1 MAGNKKV
8 AVPAGRQAA
17 YAARNRAALL
27 VAGQEVLAEIGPSAT
42 IEQLAGHAQVSPT
55 TIYKYFTNKDELFI
69 QALGEL
75 WHSWVSWAFAQST
88 TTDRLEASLTVARR
102 LLRVHE
108 THPLLGQVLHN
119 TLKEMP
125 DFFVAADE
133 KSAKRVFIE
142 FADTG
147 KIISEDFEQRFAL
160 WTSMYFSLASS
171 VHVTKVLTPDEAD
184 IGLGIAL
191 SIWGISDARVKK
203 IISRSL
209 DLPTS

>member
-1 MAGNKKV
+1 MAGKKKV
-8 AVPAGRQAA
+8 AEPSGRQSA

-27 VAGQEVLAEIGPSAT
+27 KAGQEVLAEIGPSAT

-55 TIYKYFTNKDELFI
+55 TIYKYFSNKDELFI

-88 TTDRLEASLTVARR
+88 TNDHFEAALTVSRR

-125 DFFVAADE
+125 DFFIQADE
-133 KSAKRVFIE
+133 KTAKKVFSE
-142 FADTG
+142 FADAG
-147 KIISEDFEQRFAL
+147 KIISGDFEQRFTL
-160 WTSMYFSLASS
+160 WTSMYFSLATS
-171 VHVTKVLTPDEAD
+171 VHVTEVLTPDEAD

-191 SIWGISDARVKK
+191 SIWGISEAKAKK
-203 IISRSL
+203 LIS
-209 DLPTS
+209 LPLSIPAI

>member
-1 MAGNKKV
+1 MAVKKKV
-8 AVPAGRQAA
+8 AEPGGRQAA

-75 WHSWVSWAFAQST
+75 WHGWISWAFAQST
-88 TTDRLEASLTVARR
+88 STDRLEAALTVARR
-102 LLRVHE
+102 LFRVKE

-125 DFFVAADE
+125 DFFIEADE
-133 KSAKRVFIE
+133 KTAKRVFSE
-142 FADTG
+142 FATAG
-147 KIISEDFEQRFAL
+147 KIDGENFEQRFGL
-160 WTSMYFSLASS
+160 WTSMYLSLATS
-171 VHVTKVLTPDEAD
+171 VHVTEVLTPDEAD
-184 IGLGIAL
+184 LGMGMAL
-191 SIWGISDARVKK
+191 SIWGLSEAKAKK
-203 IISRSL
+203 IISRTL
-209 DLPTS
+209 DLPSQ